1 MEENTLA
8 AISVVVEEPDSVP
21 ALNALLHEYAG
32 CIIGRMGIPYRQ
44 RGVSFICLALDAPAD
59 RINGLCGKLGRLRG
73 VSARAAYSSAGGKKK
88 ETRVKND
95 E

>member
-44 RGVSFICLALDAPAD
+44 RGVSFICLAL
-59 RINGLCGKLGRLRG
+59 GRLRG
-73 VSARAAYSSAGGKKK
+73 VTARAAYSSAGGKKK